1 MYNGGGGGRKGN
13 GKGNGKANA
22 VVITMSELERIKD
35 MC

>member
-1 MYNGGGGGRKGN
+1 MYNGSKKSTN
-13 GKGNGKANA
+13 SGKANA